1 MDREMEY
8 IATVYFEPI
17 TFSVYNCST
26 LEDAEKSANESAAD
40 LATCMGLG
48 ASVSLVEVMEAK

>member
-1 MDREMEY
+1 MDKEIEY

-26 LEDAEKSANESAAD
+26 QEDAEKSANESAAD
-40 LATCMGLG
+40 LAKCMGLG
-48 ASVSLVEVMEAK
+48 ASVSLVEVAAAK